1 MARIQQLRT
10 HTTPLFCLFLSFDI
24 FAATMQSSN
33 ADHSSAPAW
42 DIQASKG
49 KWSKVTEKTED
60 GKGTFCVAKE
70 KISQGEQLLT
80 EEPFMR
86 QIDEKYKKTRCHYC
100 FAEPKSSASRSCRDK
115 DCQWMLK
122 YCSEDC
128 ERRAWTQGHQW
139 LCRFPELAK
148 QDAEII
154 FAVEGYFASRSQNQ
168 GKTMLFNQRLSKL
181 TYWTRRLA

>member
-1 MARIQQLRT
+1 
-10 HTTPLFCLFLSFDI
+10 
-24 FAATMQSSN
+24 MQSSN